1 MTEKLLGIKIDTKLN
16 FNDHLDGVIK
26 KATQNLNVLSC
37 ITPYTNN
44 AKQRLLVNWFF
55 TVF

>member
-1 MTEKLLGIKIDTKLN
+1 MIKIDTKLN
-16 FNDHLDGVIK
+16 FNDHLDGVTK
-26 KATQNLNVLSC
+26 KATQKVNVLSC

-44 AKQRLLVNWFF
+44 AKRRLLVNSFF

>member
-1 MTEKLLGIKIDTKLN
+1 MIKIDTKLN

-26 KATQNLNVLSC
+26 KATQNVNVLSC